1 VTFGYHGSGIASTMS
16 VEVYDLAGH
25 LVWANDLANV
35 TEIVWDCGSL
45 ANGAYIYVVEATD
58 GTDTFGDTGTLFINR

>member
-1 VTFGYHGSGIASTMS
+1 MS

-25 LVWANDLANV
+25 LVWSNELANV
-35 TEIVWDCGSL
+35 TQVVWNAAGC

-58 GTDTFGDTGTLFINR
+58 GTDTFSDAGVLFISR